1 MNIKINMKVASVFLI
16 SILLLACVC
25 SLMIGAYPIELK
37 TILHIVFQFNA
48 QDVHVTDQMILLQ
61 VRLPR
66 LIMAVLIGASL
77 AVCGAVIQGLFR
89 NPLADPGLIG
99 ISTGAM
105 LFAIFTIVFGGVWL
119 SEALQVYALPVA
131 GFIGACLVTF
141 LVYRLST
148 TDNHTDITLML
159 LAGIA
164 ISALGGAL
172 TGIIIYM
179 ADDNQLRDITFW
191 SMGSL
196 ANLAWEDVL
205 FAGPILIVCTLILFR
220 FSTALNLM
228 LMGES
233 VSKHSGIDVVKLKK
247 QIIILV
253 ALMVSI
259 CVCLSGIIGFV
270 GLVCPHIVRLMVG
283 PDHRKVIGLS
293 AILGALMMAVADLIA
308 RTLIA
313 PAELPIG
320 IITALIGAP
329 FFMWLLIEQKKKMN
343 G

>member
-1 MNIKINMKVASVFLI
+1 MSVFLI
-16 SILLLACVC
+16 SILLLVCVV

-37 TILHIVFQFNA
+37 AILQIIFRFNT
-48 QDVHVTDQMILLQ
+48 QDIYPTDQTVLLQ

-66 LIMAVLIGASL
+66 LIMAAFIGSAL
-77 AVCGAVIQGLFR
+77 AICGAVIQGLFR

-105 LFAIFTIVFGGVWL
+105 LFVIFTIVFGGFWL
-119 SEALQVYALPVA
+119 SKELQVYALPVS

-141 LVYRLST
+141 LVYRLAT
-148 TDNHTDITLML
+148 TDNHTDITIML

-196 ANLAWEDVL
+196 ANLGWGDVL
-205 FAGPILIVCTLILFR
+205 FAGPILFICSVILYR
-220 FSTALNLM
+220 FSTPLNLM

-233 VSKHSGIDVVKLKK
+233 VSKHSGVDVVKLKK
-247 QIIILV
+247 QIIVLV
-253 ALMVSI
+253 AIMVSI

-270 GLVCPHIVRLMVG
+270 GLVCPHIVRLLVG
-283 PDHRKVIGLS
+283 PDHRKVISLS
-293 AILGALMMAVADLIA
+293 AILGALMMAIADVVS
-308 RTLIA
+308 RTLIS

-329 FFMWLLIEQKKKMN
+329 FFMWLLVEQKKRLR
-343 G
+343 

>member
-1 MNIKINMKVASVFLI
+1 MNIKMVSTGLI
-16 SILLLACVC
+16 VILLSVC
-25 SLMIGAYPIELK
+25 ILSLMIGAYPIEFK
-37 TILHIVFQFNA
+37 SILQIVFRFNV
-48 QDVHVTDQMILLQ
+48 QSIYPTDEAVLLQ

-66 LIMAVLIGASL
+66 LIMAMLIGGSL
-77 AVCGAVIQGLFR
+77 AICGAVIQGLFR

-119 SEALQVYALPVA
+119 SASVQAYALPIS
-131 GFIGACLVTF
+131 GFVGACLVTF
-141 LVYRLST
+141 MVYRLST
-148 TDNHTDITLML
+148 TNNHTDITIML

-164 ISALGGAL
+164 ITALGGAL

-196 ANLAWEDVL
+196 ANLDWHDVMITAPVL
-205 FAGPILIVCTLILFR
+205 LVCAFVLTRFAGP
-220 FSTALNLM
+220 LNLM

-233 VSKHSGIDVVKLKK
+233 VSKHSGVDVIKLKK
-247 QIIILV
+247 RIIMIV

-259 CVCLSGIIGFV
+259 CVCLSGLIGFV
-270 GLVCPHIVRLMVG
+270 GLVCPHIVRLAVG
-283 PDHRKVIGLS
+283 PDHKKVIPLS
-293 AILGALMMAVADLIA
+293 AVLGACMLCVADLCSRVI
-308 RTLIA
+308 IA

-329 FFMWLLIEQKKKMN
+329 FFMWLLVKQKQTS
-343 G
+343 

>member
-1 MNIKINMKVASVFLI
+1 VKIQVVSI
-16 SILLLACVC
+16 SLLLVLFVVC
-25 SLMIGAYPIELK
+25 ILSLMIGAYSIEVVSILK
-37 TILHIVFQFNA
+37 ILFRFDVQDIHII
-48 QDVHVTDQMILLQ
+48 DQTVLLQ

-66 LIMAVLIGASL
+66 LIMAILIGGAL

-105 LFAIFTIVFGGVWL
+105 LFVIFTIVFGGLWL
-119 SEALQVYALPVA
+119 SSWLQVYVLPIS
-131 GFIGACLVTF
+131 GFFGACLVTF
-141 LVYRLST
+141 LVYRLAT
-148 TDNHTDITLML
+148 TDNHTDITIML

-164 ISALGGAL
+164 ITALGGAL
-172 TGIIIYM
+172 TGIIIYL

-196 ANLAWEDVL
+196 ANLGWGDVIL
-205 FAGPILIVCTLILFR
+205 TAPILLVSAYILYR
-220 FSTALNLM
+220 FSGPLNLM
-228 LMGES
+228 LMGEA
-233 VSKHSGIDVVKLKK
+233 VSKHSGVDVPKLKK
-247 QIIILV
+247 KIIILV

-259 CVCLSGIIGFV
+259 CVCLSGLIGFV

-283 PDHRKVIGLS
+283 PDHHQVIRLS
-293 AILGALMMAVADLIA
+293 AVMGGVMMAMADLIS
-308 RTLIA
+308 RNIIA

-329 FFMWLLIEQKKKMN
+329 FFMWLLVKQKKNNQLM
-343 G
+343 

>member
-1 MNIKINMKVASVFLI
+1 MNTKTVSICLA
-16 SILLLACVC
+16 SILLGICIL

-37 TILHIVFQFNA
+37 SILQILFRFNV
-48 QDVHVTDQMILLQ
+48 QDIYVTDESVLLH

-66 LIMAVLIGASL
+66 LIMAMLIGGAL
-77 AVCGAVIQGLFR
+77 GICGAVIQGLFR

-119 SEALQVYALPVA
+119 STQWQVYALPIA
-131 GFIGACLVTF
+131 GFVGACLATL

-148 TDNHTDITLML
+148 TDNYTDITIML

-164 ISALGGAL
+164 ITALGGAL
-172 TGIIIYM
+172 TGIIIYI

-196 ANLAWEDVL
+196 ANLGWSDVM
-205 FAGPILIVCTLILFR
+205 FSGPILLVCAFILTR
-220 FSTALNLM
+220 YAGPLNLM

-233 VSKHSGIDVVKLKK
+233 VAKYSGVDVTKLKK
-247 QIIILV
+247 YIIMIV

-259 CVCLSGIIGFV
+259 CVCLSGLIGFV
-270 GLVCPHIVRLMVG
+270 GLVCPHIVRLAVG
-283 PDHRKVIGLS
+283 PDHKKMIPLS
-293 AILGALMMAVADLIA
+293 ATLGASMLCVADLFSRVI
-308 RTLIA
+308 IA

-329 FFMWLLIEQKKKMN
+329 FFMWLLVKQKQSL
-343 G
+343 